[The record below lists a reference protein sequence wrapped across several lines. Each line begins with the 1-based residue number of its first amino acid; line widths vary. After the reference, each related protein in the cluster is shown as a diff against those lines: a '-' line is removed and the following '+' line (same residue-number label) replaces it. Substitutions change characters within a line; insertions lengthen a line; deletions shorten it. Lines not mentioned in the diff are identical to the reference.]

1 VNLQSYACS
10 ADRAVATMRIKLSI
24 GPQIT
29 LAVVSYSRYLVVIL
43 EALLVMSCAILL
55 PFLRCEPRPEGVHHL
70 GFFGASQEFDA
81 TLSQPAGK
89 AYCERVGVRYLT
101 R

>member
-10 ADRAVATMRIKLSI
+10 TDCAVATMRIKLSI

-43 EALLVMSCAILL
+43 ESLGVPLTQISGAALDGGVSMKW
-55 PFLRCEPRPEGVHHL
+55 PERRL
-70 GFFGASQEFDA
+70 S
-81 TLSQPAGK
+81 TLHP
-89 AYCERVGVRYLT
+89 C
-101 R
+101 